1 MLQSE
6 RKLRHTPVARS
17 ASASAS
23 GGYAG
28 ERRRQKH
35 RLVHLLAGGC
45 GGAVGAILTCPL
57 EVVKTAAVI
66 FCDTL
71 YLCSSAEHHDRSQG
85 QWSSVSWTSP
95 LSKVTNTIWLIKTRL
110 QLDARNRGEKRMGVF
125 QCVPEVYQTDGLR
138 GFYRRMSASYAGI
151 SETVIHFAI
160 YENIKQS
167 YWNIPNTAIMMAT
180 YELVVYLLNGQHHQT
195 AVL

>member
-1 MLQSE
+1 MGAECGARAGDGGRSVAGRRQPSLHPRPSPSLGRPMLQSE

-23 GGYAG
+23 GGHAG

-45 GGAVGAILTCPL
+45 GGAVGAILTCLL

-71 YLCSSAEHHDRSQG
+71 YLCSSAEHHGQSQG

-95 LSKVTNTIWLIKTRL
+95 LSKGDLR
-110 QLDARNRGEKRMGVF
+110 KRRAS
-125 QCVPEVYQTDGLR
+125 VPCL
-138 GFYRRMSASYAGI
+138 
-151 SETVIHFAI
+151 
-160 YENIKQS
+160 
-167 YWNIPNTAIMMAT
+167 
-180 YELVVYLLNGQHHQT
+180 
-195 AVL
+195 